1 MIQQILLI
9 DNGVTV
15 QKIVALSLDKARFNP
30 LFAVSKEEAK
40 QIIME
45 KRPNLLLVSDR
56 LEGLEWQRFP
66 KEVET
71 WLGRGAVLPKMI
83 LITAEEN
90 REARHYQGVLRKPF
104 TPQSLKEVI
113 ASQLSGEKRTVL
125 GKTLNETQSPQERE
139 RLEGIYNDASLEEVT
154 LPSATL
160 NSLDNLEEPIMNLES
175 NKNRANGSIAR
186 EKLESL
192 WEDTSKPIAP
202 IETTI
207 RSESVSELW
216 GTGVSASSGLSQDL
230 SPKKETEILTTE
242 DSLAYKSLLENQVQQ
257 QIETQNINEIVE
269 KVLSRIL
276 PPMVERVIQERLD
289 RLMQEQ
295 DQAIQSEL

>member
-15 QKIVALSLDKARFNP
+15 QKIVALSLDKARFTP
-30 LFAVSKEEAK
+30 LFAISKEEAK

-45 KRPNLLLVSDR
+45 KRPNLLLISDR

-71 WLGRGAVLPKMI
+71 WLGRGAVLPKMV
-83 LITAEEN
+83 LITSEEN

-104 TPQSLKEVI
+104 TPQALKEVI
-113 ASQLSGEKRTVL
+113 GNQLSWE
-125 GKTLNETQSPQERE
+125 NEAF
-139 RLEGIYNDASLEEVT
+139 LDEVT

-160 NSLDNLEEPIMNLES
+160 NSIDNLEEPKMNLES
-175 NKNRANGSIAR
+175 NTNRTNGSSAR

-192 WEDTSKPIAP
+192 WEDTAKPLAP

-216 GTGVSASSGLSQDL
+216 GTSAPNSSTLHQDV
-230 SPKKETEILTTE
+230 PTRRETEILTTE

-257 QIETQNINEIVE
+257 QIETQNLNEIVE
-269 KVLSRIL
+269 KVISRIL